1 MSRGLDPNALLDA
14 IFPQMRLAL
23 PPELPTAYFDA
34 FVRRSRPRLLA
45 LLERL
50 LQVGPVDDLP
60 ELWTARK
67 RSDANLQAMNLLAQL
82 ANVVQPGQTRAGLP
96 IGWQDHFSQIHL
108 RTPAEPE
115 RRILMQY
122 SGWGGLSIEAA
133 ASRFAAGI
141 PHPEERGLIHEY
153 FTPTRVTREVARV
166 ISPLLPG
173 LLDSSGAIH
182 ALEPSAG
189 IGRFLNSF
197 AGTTDIRWHVVE
209 WSALSALLL
218 KALYPELDLYLGPFE
233 RWVRDQGAR
242 WAGRLNL
249 VVSNP
254 PYGARGASV
263 TDDPDRSY
271 REKKAYLYFLRRG
284 LDLLA
289 PNGLGVFLVPAGFMT
304 GNNNVLRDAREKVL
318 RRHHL
323 AAAYRLPSQR
333 PGGSG
338 AIFPGATLV
347 TDLLFFRARGG
358 ELAEV
363 DEADRPLLDGQYFQ
377 QFPTHLLG
385 RELGTERG
393 DDDQTSTPRYH
404 Y

>member
-1 MSRGLDPNALLDA
+1 M
-14 IFPQMRLAL
+14 
-23 PPELPTAYFDA
+23 
-34 FVRRSRPRLLA
+34 
-45 LLERL
+45 
-50 LQVGPVDDLP
+50 
-60 ELWTARK
+60 
-67 RSDANLQAMNLLAQL
+67 
-82 ANVVQPGQTRAGLP
+82 
-96 IGWQDHFSQIHL
+96 
-108 RTPAEPE
+108 
-115 RRILMQY
+115 
-122 SGWGGLSIEAA
+122 
-133 ASRFAAGI
+133 
-141 PHPEERGLIHEY
+141 
-153 FTPTRVTREVARV
+153 ARV

-393 DDDQTSTPRYH
+393 DDDQTS
-404 Y
+404 